1 MQRKVSVRN
10 LLPTDNI
17 PFADMTHG
25 GPPIGFESF
34 PLDCEWTWVA
44 LVDDAIVA
52 LLVAGQVQSLL
63 LLLRIAITSQAPPA
77 ACLLLLRQAFRDARR
92 RGCLGFLTFLAD
104 SAAAESQ
111 LMRIVQR
118 AGGDLTPSPSGVWAS
133 GRL

>member
-1 MQRKVSVRN
+1 MQQVRVRN
-10 LLPTDNI
+10 LLPLDII
-17 PFADMTHG
+17 PFADMSRG

-44 LVDDAIVA
+44 LIDDSIVA

-63 LLLRIAITSQAPPA
+63 LLLRIAVTSNAPPA
-77 ACLLLLRQAFRDARR
+77 TCLVLLRRAFRDARR
-92 RGCLGFLTFLAD
+92 RGCLGFLTFLSD

-118 AGGDLTPSPSGVWAS
+118 ADGDLTPSPSGVWAS

>member
-1 MQRKVSVRN
+1 MQRVSIRN
-10 LLPTDNI
+10 LLPTDTI
-17 PFADMTHG
+17 PFADMQRG
-25 GPPIGFESF
+25 GLPVGFESF
-34 PLDCEWTWVA
+34 PLDCDWTWVA
-44 LVDDAIVA
+44 LADNAIVA
-52 LLVAGQVQSLL
+52 LLVAGCAQSLL
-63 LLLRIAITSQAPPA
+63 LLLRMTATPQAP
-77 ACLLLLRQAFRDARR
+77 ACVALLLLRKAFKDARR